1 MSQREPKRLP
11 FSSLDEMIDQN
22 YTIPGAKPYIS
33 NDLGIISNTNT
44 YQALK
49 KLLTPSL
56 PYRVDDFRFIV
67 FEEADAEV
75 TANLRK
81 YHITDNT
88 LGFMGNGGIIQ
99 MDKVNKQV
107 KMSGIV
113 LKEDFLRLAMGGRLP
128 TIFNG
133 TQRNNYV
140 QIENSERVM
149 LENMITMLRA
159 LVDENGYSRET
170 LSLCALTPLTARKHG
185 TSRNK
190 RFCCRTDFG
199 RCG

>member
-22 YTIPGAKPYIS
+22 YTIQGANPYIS

-67 FEEADAEV
+67 FEEADVEV

-149 LENMITMLRA
+149 LENMITMLRE
-159 LVDENGYSRET
+159 LVDEDRCSRQ
-170 LSLCALTPLTARKHG
+170 PV
-185 TSRNK
+185 
-190 RFCCRTDFG
+190 
-199 RCG
+199 